1 MADDQEKTEEPTP
14 KKIEDARKEGN
25 VPKSQDASSFIT
37 LVVAIGAFLALLPY
51 MKEKMFSLYRFTQS
65 YIGVDLDK
73 NDVYIL
79 SFTIFREFAIMI
91 LPLATI
97 VAISGI
103 IAGLLQF
110 GFLITTKTLI
120 PDLKKIDPIK
130 GLKNLFSMKKFI
142 EGLKIVL
149 KVTLVMIL
157 AYYILLSFT
166 KELTSIVFFPIYD
179 LMQWLMDKALILI
192 VAMLV
197 LFLAL
202 ALFDLLFVRYNYFKE
217 LRMSKQEVKDEY
229 KQMEGDPLVKARI
242 KRVQMEMSK
251 KRMMQDIPSA
261 DVVITNPTHFA
272 VAIRYDTKK
281 ESAPKVVAKGVDH
294 LALKIKEIAREHRV
308 QIIENPPLARELYK
322 RCEIDEMI
330 PQTMYKAV
338 AEVLAFV
345 YKSSKKSRI

>member
-1 MADDQEKTEEPTP
+1 
-14 KKIEDARKEGN
+14 
-25 VPKSQDASSFIT
+25 
-37 LVVAIGAFLALLPY
+37 
-51 MKEKMFSLYRFTQS
+51 
-65 YIGVDLDK
+65 
-73 NDVYIL
+73 
-79 SFTIFREFAIMI
+79 MI

-166 KELTSIVFFPIYD
+166 KELTSIVFFTIYD

-192 VAMLV
+192 AAMLV